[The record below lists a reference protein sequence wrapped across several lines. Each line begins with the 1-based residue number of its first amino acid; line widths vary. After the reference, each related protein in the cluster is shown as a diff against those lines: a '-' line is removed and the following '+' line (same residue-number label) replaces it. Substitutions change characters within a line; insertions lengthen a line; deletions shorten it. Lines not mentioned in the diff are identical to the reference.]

1 MGRIYPFDSVE
12 RNTIGSMA
20 MGIRIPPARYKR
32 PASISVW
39 AFRSGKPPAISPPTT
54 HKRKVI
60 RHSPTDIRITTAT
73 FEKYSCAFVIGM
85 ISSSFIVSFLCSSKN
100 SVVANIPST
109 IGRNRLDRFLK
120 ASV

>member
-1 MGRIYPFDSVE
+1 
-12 RNTIGSMA
+12 
-20 MGIRIPPARYKR
+20 MGIRSPPVRYKR
-32 PASISVW
+32 PASISVL
-39 AFRSGKPPAISPPTT
+39 AFKSGKPPAITPPTT

-85 ISSSFIVSFLCSSKN
+85 ISSSFSVSFLCSSKN
-100 SVVANIPST
+100 KVVANIPST
-109 IGRNRLDRFLK
+109 IGRNRLDRFLN